1 TGVTAASASTQIPR
15 MTLRFIGLL
24 LTTGGNNHAGIQR
37 KLLMSKVLRELSGI
51 VKGGIAGSQ

>member
-1 TGVTAASASTQIPR
+1 

-24 LTTGGNNHAGIQR
+24 LATGGNNHAGIQR

-51 VKGGIAGSQ
+51 VKRPIDESQ